1 MSTKE
6 RIHKL
11 WALLEPYV
19 NEQGFEVIELEF
31 ASFGRTPV
39 LRIYIDNVTKPVTL
53 DDCTA
58 VSHVLSNVLD
68 TVEMEEENYIL
79 EVSSPGFD
87 RPIRRVQDFQRFV
100 GEPVKIQTEL
110 PVNGRKNFKGI
121 LQGIEDEMVLVEV
134 DGQVYRVHL
143 ENLKHANLIR

>member
-6 RIHKL
+6 RIRNL
-11 WALLEPYV
+11 WMLLEPYIV
-19 NEQGFEVIELEF
+19 EQGFELIELEF
-31 ASFGRTPV
+31 GTSGRTPV
-39 LRIYIDNVTKPVTL
+39 LRVFIENLERPVTL
-53 DDCTA
+53 DDCAA

-68 TVEMEEENYIL
+68 TIEMEEETYIL

-87 RPIRRVQDFQRFV
+87 RPLRREKDFLRFSGEAIR
-100 GEPVKIQTEL
+100 IQTDM

-121 LQGIEDEMVLVEV
+121 LQGIENEMVIVNV
-134 DGQVYRVHL
+134 DGEIFRIHL

>member
-6 RIHKL
+6 KL
-11 WALLEPYV
+11 HNLWILLEPYV
-19 NEQGFEVIELEF
+19 AEQGFELIELEF
-31 ASFGRTPV
+31 GTFGRSPV
-39 LRIYIDNVTKPVTL
+39 LRVFIESSEHPITL

-58 VSHVLSNVLD
+58 VSRVLSNVLD
-68 TVEMEEENYIL
+68 TVEMGEDSYIL

-87 RPIRRVQDFQRFV
+87 RPIRREKDFIRFS
-100 GEPVKIQTEL
+100 GESVRIQTDL

-121 LQGIEDEMVLVEV
+121 LQGIENEMVLVNVNGEIF
-134 DGQVYRVHL
+134 RIHL